1 MDKLMQAV
9 NALKGDLGRTENAYL
24 SLRKKFVKFNDTDPE
39 EYQGYFLAEILNP
52 SPATYICTTE
62 EFNNLVAELS
72 AAEWI
77 K

>member
-9 NALKGDLGRTENAYL
+9 NELKGDLGN
-24 SLRKKFVKFNDTDPE
+24 SLWFDSSNR
-39 EYQGYFLAEILNP
+39 FLYRVLGK
-52 SPATYICTTE
+52 TYVAFINRDIDWKYTFICTVE

>member
-1 MDKLMQAV
+1 MNKLMQAV
-9 NALKGDLGRTENAYL
+9 NALKGDLGNSRLFSGDE
-24 SLRKKFVKFNDTDPE
+24 V
-39 EYQGYFLAEILNP
+39 FLHQAINGVYVAFTCRQVSEASSSNC
-52 SPATYICTTE
+52 ICTVE

>member
-9 NALKGDLGRTENAYL
+9 NELKGDLGNSFMFKLTDNLLYSSGSFKYIALPEKSHGDKL
-24 SLRKKFVKFNDTDPE
+24 KF
-39 EYQGYFLAEILNP
+39 
-52 SPATYICTTE
+52 ICTVE

-77 K
+77 KERL

>member
-1 MDKLMQAV
+1 MNEIMQAV
-9 NALKGDLGRTENAYL
+9 NELMGDLGN
-24 SLRKKFVKFNDTDPE
+24 SPMHCSTDRFLYSAVNSHYRYITFFGGRHSNM
-39 EYQGYFLAEILNP
+39 YQR
-52 SPATYICTTE
+52 ICTVE